1 MDSNFLRFSERFRE
15 SYHNDQVDTYIQG
28 SVNNIKLEVFLTE
41 RDWRPLALFQPFRRL
56 LVLSQ

>member
-28 SVNNIKLEVFLTE
+28 AVNNIKLEVFLTE
-41 RDWRPLALFQPFRRL
+41 RD
-56 LVLSQ
+56 